1 MDFFR
6 KSNRSSTV
14 EGLAVASVNS
24 SFIKSSIKS
33 KLVESIKDLQA
44 DYGEGNPER
53 PIETSEQ
60 THTLVTAIE
69 AIFIHGLKGQASR
82 AIKATNHKQLPEPN
96 FWTFV
101 LVFSHKD
108 TIHQIEKLSAV
119 TTDIGKGRAWIRLAL
134 NEGLLISY
142 LTSMCADKTTLRR
155 HYQRFALLRDG
166 DTMDVLI
173 KYLNGIEI
181 YRFGLALNSGLLNR
195 WATGP
200 LLLAG
205 LCVSETSS
213 EPAPSMAIDAASLI
227 AENGMD
233 SLTASTP
240 PVAGASAFE
249 VIEKPAGYLNRGL
262 LNEDEALKLILA
274 GVSSANFSGSSSNT
288 ESPMGTPKSP
298 PPIKSYHKPV
308 RSEIFAKSPS
318 QDSKCDPYIYNLND
332 KNNEIDDDEED
343 STTTYESALPF
354 EETKPIDSG
363 DFKNDEKSVDA
374 VNPFDEP
381 EGEETVLNGSDDE
394 DDIDIY
400 YRRDSS
406 SCEKEI
412 DLSANE
418 TSQAF
423 VTCPLIS
430 DNVDDD
436 EKPHDDPEGD
446 RRNIFTTQI
455 SKRTYTGLGSSK
467 SSSSAGSSVT
477 LAVPYLAG
485 FIDRYSFKKFNN

>member
-308 RSEIFAKSPS
+308 RSEIFAKS
-318 QDSKCDPYIYNLND
+318 DPYIYNLND